1 MQRAEFCSERELL
14 MNRGIIYQVASD
26 GTLTRMTPG
35 KPANEDEIQHMI
47 ASHPEMVTGSDDKL
61 LLIEREF
68 SISDKLDGSGR
79 WSLDHLFVTRD
90 ARPVLVEVKQ
100 ASNTQLRREVV
111 GQLLE
116 YAANAVVHWTRDDI
130 IQSFG
135 RGYESE
141 DAASEALDEFLR
153 QGGSE
158 QEVSDYD
165 LFWQR
170 VEANLRAGELLLVI
184 VADEIPRELARIVE
198 FLNEQ
203 MQATVQAVE
212 LRWFTSDT
220 GTKTLVPRLIG
231 ATERAAGKKLTSDDG
246 AANEYWVTLKQ
257 QHPDLVKGSP
267 WKGRSQDFFSLR
279 TGQPKIV
286 IGCRFVGNELK
297 LHAYFDYDGAKTAY
311 QVAERHQSEVQ
322 AAFGHQLQWDPMEE
336 YKAARI
342 LFSLPDAPMQ
352 NRSDWARQHKWL
364 YEHGKALGDALRPI
378 LPDIEEAL
386 SQGASSGTV

>member
-1 MQRAEFCSERELL
+1 
-14 MNRGIIYQVASD
+14 MNGGIIYQVAAD

-35 KPANEDEIQHMI
+35 KPANEDEIQQMI

-68 SISDKLDGSGR
+68 AISDKVDGSGR

-130 IQSFG
+130 VQSFN
-135 RGYESE
+135 RGYETE

-153 QGGSE
+153 HGGAE
-158 QEVSDYD
+158 QELSDYD

-212 LRWFTSDT
+212 LRWFTSET

-231 ATERAAGKKLTSDDG
+231 ATERAAGKKLTTETA

-257 QHPDLVKGSP
+257 QHPDLVRGSP

-297 LHAYFDYDGAKTAY
+297 LHAYFDYEGAKTAY
-311 QVAERHQSEVQ
+311 GVAEQHRSEIE

-342 LFSLPDAPMQ
+342 LFSLADAPMQ
-352 NRSDWARQHKWL
+352 NRSDWPRQHDWL
-364 YEHGKALGDALRPI
+364 YKHGRALGDALKPL
-378 LPDIEEAL
+378 LPQIEQTLAQAVPP
-386 SQGASSGTV
+386 SAAA